1 MLKGKQ
7 LVFIVS
13 VKTRNLVRSGQT
25 HAGEKTTS
33 TSKMQGFVQSISNP
47 TIMPDPS
54 NMNCFITVLQM
65 LENLKKMPYQPKIFM
80 RILQLIQVCQFKHSN
95 IGYVVS
101 LVVNVT
107 D

>member
-1 MLKGKQ
+1 MDVQTLIKIMLKEKQ

-13 VKTRNLVRSGQT
+13 PKIQNLVRSGQA

-54 NMNCFITVLQM
+54 NINCFITALQM
-65 LENLKKMPYQPKIFM
+65 VENLKKMPYQPKIFM
-80 RILQLIQVCQFKHSN
+80 KYYN
-95 IGYVVS
+95 
-101 LVVNVT
+101 
-107 D
+107 